1 MLKPGSLLDLKWYQ
15 SPAGMEIMSSLQR
28 GDMSHKTFGLLEHP
42 HLPPM
47 VTAEEVQYKIM
58 LVGKNG
64 VGKTATAANLTGY
77 SPMENYY
84 ETPGIQV
91 WQTYWPARIRQL
103 NKVMLFHL
111 CLWESGTTA
120 MRKFDHI
127 LPALKENVDC
137 ILLVFSLLDK
147 SSFDELPHLISRL
160 TEPNDNICKIAIG
173 TKFDQFDQSEIT
185 QSDMQAFEQQWHIP
199 IFKLQNLSNS
209 GRQGAESPPRCDTIL
224 SMICEQ
230 LWAKD
235 LKSVNTVAS
244 TKLSKMSEEIVF

>member
-15 SPAGMEIMSSLQR
+15 SPAGMEIISSLQR
-28 GDMSHKTFGLLEHP
+28 EDMSHKTFGLLEHP
-42 HLPPM
+42 SLPSI

-64 VGKTATAANLTGY
+64 VGKTATATNLTGY

-103 NKVMLFHL
+103 NKVVLFNL
-111 CLWESGTTA
+111 RFWESGATA
-120 MRKFDHI
+120 TRKFDHI
-127 LPALKENVDC
+127 LPSLKENVDC
-137 ILLVFSLLDK
+137 ILFVFSLLDK
-147 SSFDELPHLISRL
+147 SSFDELPQMISRL
-160 TEPNDNICKIAIG
+160 TEPNDNVCKIAIG

-185 QSDMQAFEQQWHIP
+185 QSDIQIFEQQYDIP
-199 IFKLQNLSNS
+199 VFKLQNLSD
-209 GRQGAESPPRCDTIL
+209 GAGQGAESTPRCDTIRTL
-224 SMICEQ
+224 VCEQ

-235 LKSVNTVAS
+235 LKSVNRTVT
-244 TKLSKMSEEIVF
+244 TKTSQEIVF